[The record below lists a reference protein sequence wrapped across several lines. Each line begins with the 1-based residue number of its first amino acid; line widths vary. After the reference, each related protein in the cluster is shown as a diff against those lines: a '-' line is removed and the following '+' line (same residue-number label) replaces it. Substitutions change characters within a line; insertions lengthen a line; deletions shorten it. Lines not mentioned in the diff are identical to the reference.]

1 MATNY
6 TYIDYGGYHIIKTK
20 ASNIYLISLNRQYGE
35 DKYIS
40 DARDALGK
48 PYYGMNASFFKTST
62 SALCNIAYQD
72 GRPVG
77 PDTQGST
84 NADGC
89 GASIVCWD
97 RSKLKL
103 YDGVTSGSSS
113 YIPTLRGTWAQGGI
127 NLNLWDTNWVNKFKE
142 HSDPDLLNG
151 ISARTGILINT
162 NSNEVYLFM
171 TPAIT
176 QTVANYRDAIKKY
189 IDYFE
194 NSSGTQWQAI
204 LTDGG
209 ASAQM
214 VCADVDVR
222 VLLKSRPVPQII
234 ALKDTN

>member
-20 ASNIYLISLNRQYGE
+20 ASNIHLVSLNRQYGE
-35 DKYIS
+35 NKYIR
-40 DARDALGK
+40 DAQDALGK
-48 PYYGMNASFFKTST
+48 PYYGMNASFFNTSN
-62 SALCNIAYQD
+62 SELCNIAYQD
-72 GRPVG
+72 GKPVG
-77 PDTQGST
+77 PSTQGST
-84 NADGC
+84 NANGC

-97 RSKLKL
+97 KSKLKL

-127 NLNLWDTNWVNKFKE
+127 NLNLWDTNWENKFKE
-142 HSDPDLLNG
+142 HGDPDLLNG

-171 TPAIT
+171 TPAIN
-176 QTVANYRDAIKKY
+176 QTVANYRNSIINYIK
-189 IDYFE
+189 YFE
-194 NSSGTQWQAI
+194 KSSGTKWQAI

-214 VCADVDVR
+214 VCADVDVQ

-234 ALKDTN
+234 ALKDTK